1 MGFEKPHNSL
11 QPYYWLDWWWV
22 VQLPGRRRWPKNL
35 SLILRYSSL
44 SAYSS
49 FNLQNKLSSF
59 LIRQLYGPY
68 VVRANVLRLRPVLRA
83 FFGPTVRT
91 TPEIDP
97 YVPHDSFNRTVLR
110 PVGNAV
116 RRHDRQTTHLFSP
129 AQSHITYK
137 VLRPARCS
145 NTDFV
150 LLNKEK

>member
-1 MGFEKPHNSL
+1 VGFEKPHSSP
-11 QPYYWLDWWWV
+11 QPHHRLDRWWV

-35 SLILRYSSL
+35 SSTPRYSSP

-68 VVRANVLRLRPVLRA
+68 VVRANVLRLRLVLRA
-83 FFGPTVRT
+83 FFGHTVRT

-110 PVGNAV
+110 PVENAAGV
-116 RRHDRQTTHLFSP
+116 SSSP
-129 AQSHITYK
+129 QSSLICSMI
-137 VLRPARCS
+137 RCKIS
-145 NTDFV
+145 RVEMPRIPPPSFE
-150 LLNKEK
+150 L